1 MSWAEIKNA
10 LNSTVGTDNFV
21 SLDQIM
27 SYAYGRHQLFD
38 KSGTFVVPQGVS
50 EIYIS
55 GCGAGG
61 SGQKGP
67 SSSFGGMG
75 GKAGEFIIRERV
87 VVNPGDTFTINV
99 GTGNT
104 TITSTGGYS
113 KTLVANAING
123 STPTTILGYYAGF
136 DGIDG
141 YYEYINTSGQHD
153 IANEIESTNYF
164 GKAGNGG
171 AFGFGGGGG
180 IYSYYLGKT
189 SGGYLISLIPPI
201 GGAYLN
207 YNQRVFMNSSP
218 ERTASIINGGDA
230 EFPSGAY
237 YDHAISKGGNAGGYG
252 AGGGGGARYESTSV
266 DGGAGSPGMVFI
278 EWGGF
283 R

>member
-1 MSWAEIKNA
+1 MSLGEVKFA

-38 KSGTFVVPQGVS
+38 KSGTFTVPQGIT

-61 SGQKGP
+61 AGQKGP
-67 SSSFGGMG
+67 ERDTGGAG

-104 TITSTGGYS
+104 TISSTSGYS

-123 STPTTILGYYAGF
+123 SVPTTILGYYAGF
-136 DGIDG
+136 DGLNG
-141 YYEYINTSGQHD
+141 YYEV
-153 IANEIESTNYF
+153 STTDGSCDWEVERKLNIMM
-164 GKAGNGG
+164 GKNGSGG

-180 IYSYYLGKT
+180 IVRYNFDQT
-189 SGGYLISLIPPI
+189 AGYIFQLHPPL
-201 GGAYLN
+201 GGAAIN
-207 YNQRVFMNSSP
+207 YSQRAYINSTP
-218 ERTASIINGGDA
+218 ARTPSLLNGGDA
-230 EFPSGAY
+230 AISDDDFHGVTSGA
-237 YDHAISKGGNAGGYG
+237 KAGGYG
-252 AGGGGGARYESTSV
+252 AGGGGAARYYNDT
-266 DGGAGSPGMVFI
+266 DMIGGAGSPGMVFI
-278 EWGGF
+278 EWGALQ
-283 R
+283 